1 MSLTVVG
8 CRSVWHNSAR
18 KRDELLMERVS
29 VYYSTQVPRVAVQE
43 FDDEVLLANFETGVY
58 YSLTGSAAAIWL
70 GLKSGATVEEIAAA
84 FTAFEAQN
92 NLPTAEVVRNFVEKL
107 LTEKIIAPSP
117 GVPDRQPWHPQS
129 STSFSLP
136 VLDRFDDLRDLLLL
150 DPVHDV
156 SQAGWP
162 RPMKARDGS

>member
-1 MSLTVVG
+1 MSLTVVSR
-8 CRSVWHNSAR
+8 RSFWHYHTH
-18 KRDELLMERVS
+18 KRDQLLMERLS
-29 VYYSTQVPRVAVQE
+29 VYYSTRVPKVAVQE
-43 FDDEVLLANFETGVY
+43 FDDEVLLANFATGVY

-84 FTAFEAQN
+84 FPVSEAQN
-92 NLPTAEVVRNFVEKL
+92 NMPMAEVVRSFIEKL
-107 LTEKIIAPSP
+107 LAEKIIVPCD
-117 GVPDRQPWHPQS
+117 GVPDVQPWHPQFGP
-129 STSFSLP
+129 SFSLP

-162 RPMKARDGS
+162 RPMKARDGA